1 MMGGFVFFFISLFC
15 LISNLLSTMQYTTAQ
30 QYVFHFCLGDNYTAN
45 STFQDNLNRLL
56 LPSLS
61 SIDETV
67 ILDDA
72 YLNIT
77 IRKSPDTVYGSLQ
90 CRPDLASS
98 SMCPRCVK
106 VATQEITDRCPNSK
120 QAIIWYAECMVRY
133 SNQYYFGIMQD
144 KPGVYLWN
152 NVNNVSIPDQFTP
165 ILGDLLKKLVGETAS
180 SFSRNFAYEETN
192 VTNHT
197 TVYAFVQ
204 CTADI
209 FPSDCSLCLHG
220 AISELPNCCDGKS
233 GGRVIRPSCNFRYEL
248 YPFLRDITTP
258 SPPFSSSPAPL
269 QLPPPPLA
277 SLPPPPSTTPNSNG
291 KNSLIL
297 AISIAVPSVIVILSA
312 IAFWFFCFHRKK
324 TNTEYFDGFN
334 DEMQSTESLQFNY
347 STVSAAT
354 NNFAE
359 ANKLGEGGFGSVYK
373 IHLISSG

>member
-1 MMGGFVFFFISLFC
+1 MGGFVLFFISLFC

-45 STFQDNLNRLL
+45 STFQDNLNLL

-61 SIDETV
+61 SIDETE
-67 ILDDA
+67 
-72 YLNIT
+72 
-77 IRKSPDTVYGSLQ
+77 KPDTVYGSLQ

-106 VATQEITDRCPNSK
+106 VATQEITRRCPNSK
-120 QAIIWYAECMVRY
+120 QAIIWYAECMFRY
-133 SNQYYFGIMQD
+133 SNEYYFGIMQD

-165 ILGDLLKKLVGETAS
+165 ILGDLLKKIK
-180 SFSRNFAYEETN
+180 TN

-209 FPSDCSLCLHG
+209 FPSNCSLCLRG
-220 AISELPNCCDGKS
+220 AISE
-233 GGRVIRPSCNFRYEL
+233 VIRPSCNFRYEL
-248 YPFLRDITTP
+248 YPFLRDINTP

-373 IHLISSG
+373 